1 MACRYQTAIC
11 VEESSEDPRF
21 RDLCAAHAAIL
32 SELLEVDSNAS
43 PVTSHQ
49 EREEAEVSN

>member
-11 VEESSEDPRF
+11 VEESSQDPRF

-32 SELLEVDSNAS
+32 REFLEGDSASSATSEV
-43 PVTSHQ
+43 Q
-49 EREEAEVSN
+49 ERQEADVR